1 MAIISSYRNALVE
14 LANRYRATGWA
25 CDLVCK
31 AIQKDGAFTDGDID
45 DIANSFNNGT
55 AATMVPPANANVETI
70 PVIELKSLKHI
81 SGVNALAENQELLF
95 CQGNLTII
103 YGLNASGKSSYF
115 KLLNNIASG
124 LHQYKIRNNIYNPAP
139 SQEVKLVYS
148 IDGIETT
155 WIWDL
160 VSEIPDKLKY
170 IRVFDTNYASDLLQV
185 QDNGDYVF
193 HSFTLGQYRGVANV
207 VNTLKERGL
216 AIPPAIEAD
225 LCGLCDPAY
234 QQLLVDKL
242 TDQFNKEK
250 KKLRLD
256 GVNVKLEVDDFL
268 NAPSI
273 YLHINNTYD
282 PNDIL
287 SEGELKGVALAM
299 FLAECEI
306 QTVKTPLIFDDP
318 VNSLDSRIM
327 DKFVKRIKELPNQI
341 ILFTHNLQLLELVK
355 ENRKLFRIY
364 KNNVT
369 HFGPNLT
376 FKPAYGY
383 KLKFDSSGLT
393 GKVFQMEE
401 NESEECLNQVDAI
414 LVDMSAD
421 AENAIPHLRYA
432 IENMV
437 DEVIFKKQTPLK
449 YRGRSNIQWAEYKK
463 IIDLP
468 QNVIEEM
475 EEAYNDLSNAGNL
488 HLGAV
493 AMGAP
498 LTREDLV
505 VISTRMRNILST
517 YSIR

>member
-1 MAIISSYRNALVE
+1 MATISSYRNALVL
-14 LANRYRATGWA
+14 LANRYSATGWA
-25 CDLVCK
+25 CDLICK
-31 AIQKDGAFTDGDID
+31 AIQNDGVFSDGDIE
-45 DIANSFNNGT
+45 DIANSLQNGT
-55 AATMVPPANANVETI
+55 PATMTPPANANIETVPI
-70 PVIELKSLKHI
+70 IELKSLKHI
-81 SGVNALAENQELLF
+81 RGVNALAANQELVF
-95 CQGNLTII
+95 CKGYFTII

-124 LHQYKIRNNIYNPAP
+124 LHHYEIRNNIYNPSP
-139 SQEVKLVYS
+139 SQEVQLVYS
-148 IDGIETT
+148 IDGVETIWT
-155 WIWDL
+155 WDI
-160 VSEIPDKLKY
+160 VSATPDQLKY

-193 HSFTLGQYRGVANV
+193 HSFTLGLYRGIVKV

-216 AIPPAIEAD
+216 PVPHAIEAD

-234 QQLLVDKL
+234 QQLLVNKL

-250 KKLRLD
+250 KKLGLN
-256 GVNVKLEVDDFL
+256 GVNVTLEVDDFM

-273 YLHINNTYD
+273 YLHINNTFD

-287 SEGELKGVALAM
+287 SEGELKGVALAL

-327 DKFVKRIKELPNQI
+327 DKFVKRIKDLPNQV
-341 ILFTHNLQLLELVK
+341 ILFTHNLQLLELIK
-355 ENRKLFRIY
+355 ESRKLFRIY

-369 HFGPNLT
+369 NYGASPT

-383 KLKFDSSGLT
+383 KLKFDSLGLT

-401 NESEECLNQVDAI
+401 NESEDSLNKADSI
-414 LVDMSAD
+414 LAD
-421 AENAIPHLRYA
+421 LAANPDDAIPHLRYA

-449 YRGRSNIQWAEYKK
+449 YRGRGFAQWEEYKK
-463 IIDLP
+463 MVSLP
-468 QNVIEEM
+468 PNVIDDM
-475 EEAYNDLSNAGNL
+475 EDAYGQLSNAGNL
-488 HLGAV
+488 HLGAT
-493 AMGAP
+493 AMAAP
-498 LTREDLV
+498 LTRTDLQT
-505 VISTRMRNILST
+505 ISTTLRDIIDN
-517 YSIR
+517 YS

>member
-1 MAIISSYRNALVE
+1 MATISSYRNALVQ
-14 LANRYRATGWA
+14 LANRYSATGWA

-31 AIQKDGAFTDGDID
+31 AILNDGVFTDGDID
-45 DIANSFNNGT
+45 DIANSLKNGT
-55 AATMVPPANANVETI
+55 AATLIPPANANVETI
-70 PVIELKSLKHI
+70 PVIDLKSLKHI
-81 SGVNALAENQELLF
+81 RGVNALADNQELIF
-95 CQGNLTII
+95 CKGYFTII

-124 LHQYKIRNNIYNPAP
+124 LHHYEIRNNIYNPAP
-139 SQEVKLVYS
+139 SQEVQLVYS
-148 IDGIETT
+148 IDGVDTT
-155 WIWDL
+155 WSWDL
-160 VSEIPDKLKY
+160 VSSTPDKLKY

-193 HSFTLGQYRGVANV
+193 HSFTLGQYRGIVKV
-207 VNTLKERGL
+207 VNSLKERGL
-216 AIPPAIEAD
+216 AIPQAIEAD
-225 LCGLCDPAY
+225 LCGLCDQAY
-234 QQLLVDKL
+234 QQLLVNKL

-256 GVNVKLEVDDFL
+256 GVNVTLEVDDFL

-273 YLHINNTYD
+273 YLHINNAYD

-318 VNSLDSRIM
+318 VNSLDSRIIGS
-327 DKFVKRIKELPNQI
+327 FVKRIKELPNQV
-341 ILFTHNLQLLELVK
+341 ILFTHNLQMLELVK
-355 ENRKLFRIY
+355 ENNKLFRIY

-369 HFGPNLT
+369 HFGPNPT
-376 FKPAYGY
+376 FKPTYGY
-383 KLKFDSSGLT
+383 KLKYDSTGLT
-393 GKVFQMEE
+393 GKVFQLEE
-401 NESEECLNQVDAI
+401 NESEESLNQADAI
-414 LVDMSAD
+414 LSDMAANPD
-421 AENAIPHLRYA
+421 DAIPLLRYA

-463 IIDLP
+463 IIALP

-475 EEAYNDLSNAGNL
+475 QDAYNDLSNAGIL

-498 LTREDLV
+498 LTRTELV
-505 VISTRMRNILST
+505 AISTRMRHIIGLYCT
-517 YSIR
+517 R

>member
-1 MAIISSYRNALVE
+1 MATISSYRNALVQ
-14 LANRYRATGWA
+14 LANRYSAIGWA

-31 AIQKDGAFTDGDID
+31 AILNDGVFTDGDID
-45 DIANSFNNGT
+45 DIANSLKNG
-55 AATMVPPANANVETI
+55 AVATLVPPANANIETI
-70 PVIELKSLKHI
+70 PAISLKSLKHV
-81 SGVNALAENQELLF
+81 SGVNALTSNQELIF
-95 CQGNLTII
+95 CQDHFTII

-124 LHQYKIRNNIYNPAP
+124 LHRYKIRKNIYNPAP
-139 SQEVKLVYS
+139 SQEVQLVYS
-148 IDGIETT
+148 IDGVKSTFT
-155 WIWDL
+155 WDL
-160 VSEIPDKLKY
+160 VSATPDKLKY
-170 IRVFDTNYASDLLQV
+170 IRVFDTNYAGDLLQV

-193 HSFTLGQYRGVANV
+193 HSFTLGQYRGIVKV
-207 VNTLKERGL
+207 VNALKERGL
-216 AIPPAIEAD
+216 NIPPAIEAD

-234 QQLLVDKL
+234 QQLLVNKL

-250 KKLRLD
+250 KKLGLN
-256 GVNVKLEVDDFL
+256 GVNVTLEVDDFM

-327 DKFVKRIKELPNQI
+327 DKFVKRIKDLPNQV
-341 ILFTHNLQLLELVK
+341 ILFTHNLQLLELIK
-355 ENRKLFRIY
+355 ESRKLFRIY

-369 HFGPNLT
+369 YYGPNPT

-383 KLKFDSSGLT
+383 KLKFDSLGLT

-401 NESEECLNQVDAI
+401 NQSEDSLNKADAI
-414 LVDMSAD
+414 LAD
-421 AENAIPHLRYA
+421 LAADPDDAIPHLRYA

-449 YRGRSNIQWAEYKK
+449 YRGRGFAQWDEYKK
-463 IIDLP
+463 IVSLP
-468 QNVIEEM
+468 PNVIDDM
-475 EEAYNDLSNAGNL
+475 EDAYGQLSNAGTL
-488 HLGAV
+488 HLGAT
-493 AMGAP
+493 AMAAP
-498 LTREDLV
+498 LTRTDLQT
-505 VISTRMRNILST
+505 ISTTMRNIIVN
-517 YSIR
+517 YS